1 MTTAVNDRPTRS
13 TRFRA
18 VALVALA
25 SLSCAT
31 VRVPATGLP
40 PTVKIQGDVAEPQV
54 ELWVES
60 GANVSPE
67 EAAKAAAEARAA
79 LGQALASR
87 NLGAGE
93 QLLVVRA
100 QGVSRTDSRRTDQKA
115 AVAGLVVAAVAI
127 VAVVVVVLVASQG
140 KAGGGGKVPAI
151 HAPPA
156 AVPRPPPAGVVAVRP
171 PPLVPAAI
179 PRPGTVPAP
188 APGAVRLP
196 RPSGGSGHGGVAVL
210 VGADIHVPITGPAP
224 NGRPPAVWSETVVTG
239 PPPAPA
245 DATQPD
251 TEVIL
256 PPPPPLDVER
266 RGFFAG
272 DSTRLELTLVDRA
285 TARPLWV
292 KVVEGDCDPRDA
304 VKVRELLDRGLDD
317 PAGWKPAS

>member
-1 MTTAVNDRPTRS
+1 MTTAVNDRARRS

-31 VRVPATGLP
+31 VRVPATGFP
-40 PTVKIQGDVAEPQV
+40 PSVRIQGDVAEPQV

-60 GANVSPE
+60 GADVSPE
-67 EAAKAAAEARAA
+67 EAARAAADARAA

-100 QGVSRTDSRRTDQKA
+100 QGVSRTSSRRTDQTA

-127 VAVVVVVLVASQG
+127 VAVAVVVLVASQG
-140 KAGGGGKVPAI
+140 KGGGGGGKAPAV
-151 HAPPA
+151 HVPPA
-156 AVPRPPPAGVVAVRP
+156 AVPRPGHAPGVVAVRP
-171 PPLVPAAI
+171 PPMIPAAI
-179 PRPGTVPAP
+179 PRP
-188 APGAVRLP
+188 
-196 RPSGGSGHGGVAVL
+196 RPSGGHGQGGVSVL
-210 VGADIHVPITGPAP
+210 VGADVQVPITGPAP
-224 NGRPPAVWSETVVTG
+224 DG
-239 PPPAPA
+239 PPPATWSETAVTAPPPPPPA
-245 DATQPD
+245 AAEAV
-251 TEVIL
+251 TEVVL

-285 TARPLWV
+285 TGTPLWV
-292 KVVEGDCDPRDA
+292 KTVEGKCDPRDA
-304 VKVRELLDRGLDD
+304 AAVRELLDRGLGDAAGWEPAPAAAPAA
-317 PAGWKPAS
+317 PAG

>member
-1 MTTAVNDRPTRS
+1 MKTAVNDRPTRP
-13 TRFRA
+13 TRVRA
-18 VALVALA
+18 VALVAMA

-40 PTVKIQGDVAEPQV
+40 STVKIRGDAAEPQV

-60 GANVSPE
+60 GENVSPE
-67 EAAKAAAEARAA
+67 EVGKAAAEARSA

-100 QGVSRTDSRRTDQKA
+100 QGVSRTESRRTDQKA

-140 KAGGGGKVPAI
+140 KGGGGAKVPAI
-151 HAPPA
+151 HAPPP

-171 PPLVPAAI
+171 PPAVPAAI

-188 APGAVRLP
+188 APGAVALP
-196 RPSGGSGHGGVAVL
+196 RPSGGSGQGGVSVL
-210 VGADIHVPITGPAP
+210 VGANVQVPITGPAP
-224 NGRPPAVWSETVVTG
+224 NGRPPAVWSETVVAG
-239 PPPAPA
+239 PPPSPPAPA
-245 DATQPD
+245 AAT
-251 TEVIL
+251 EIVL
-256 PPPPPLDVER
+256 PPPPPLDVDR

-292 KVVEGDCDPRDA
+292 KTVEGDCDPRDA
-304 VKVRELLDRGLDD
+304 AKVRELLDRGLDD
-317 PAGWKPAS
+317 PAGWEPAP